1 MIMPS
6 RDDVSLVELDDRGV
20 LFCEGQ
26 QRLYALDPLGTAL
39 WSSLAGGSGE
49 AGSARLLI
57 EEMSFSP
64 REAEDYVSSSLS
76 SWDRLGLLR
85 KSGKVAKNPGS
96 PSVKSSRGEGLQ
108 DDVFA
113 FAGLRI
119 GLRYCDPEAAAAVR
133 DVFGHLKVEE
143 ETSDFTFDITPAGG
157 KYRLVGP
164 DGSDHVLA
172 DSAAVAVWLK
182 TEILDAI
189 LRRSPGTFAIHA
201 AALESPKGT
210 VLLVGPSGCGKT
222 TIAALLNAHGWPC
235 IADDVVLIDS
245 RPRQIRGLPLAYAVK
260 PGSWPVIARARPSL
274 DGLQRYQRPDAKT
287 VKYLC
292 PASIAAH
299 GGALAAAILF
309 PRFAEGASASLSPVS
324 HVDALVAILGE
335 ARNTSQYLTTEAFLA
350 MATIVRLAAVRE
362 LSFGR
367 ADEASAMLLR
377 HDAF

>member
-1 MIMPS
+1 
-6 RDDVSLVELDDRGV
+6 
-20 LFCEGQ
+20 
-26 QRLYALDPLGTAL
+26 
-39 WSSLAGGSGE
+39 
-49 AGSARLLI
+49 
-57 EEMSFSP
+57 
-64 REAEDYVSSSLS
+64 
-76 SWDRLGLLR
+76 
-85 KSGKVAKNPGS
+85 
-96 PSVKSSRGEGLQ
+96 
-108 DDVFA
+108 VFA

-210 VLLVGPSGCGKT
+210 MLLVGPSGCGKT

-260 PGSWPVIARARPSL
+260 PGSWPVIASARPSL
-274 DGLQRYQRPDAKT
+274 DGLQSYQRPDART

-292 PASIAAH
+292 PASIAAD
-299 GGALAAAILF
+299 GGPLAAAILF
-309 PRFAEGASASLSPVS
+309 PRFAEGASTTISPVS